1 MANNTGYFISASGL
15 CIPTAYQDSDFFNT
29 ITLSMTAVASG
40 ENGSCSF
47 SLNGTVSASF
57 TRIPFVY
64 SEIYSIPAGNFML
77 ATGDGGCCQ
86 FPLNLFGSI
95 EDSFNGETTPPG
107 NPLSN
112 TYSDGCGTVSAGPA
126 SGWSLTGSLGVDA
139 DNTYTVGLGMAFTSA
154 MNYYTSPKFCNA
166 GVGLSTS
173 EIPLSS
179 LLGTHSFSTTL
190 AKPPGTDIDST
201 FTTVSVS
208 LSGSIAF
215 S

>member
-1 MANNTGYFISASGL
+1 MANGTGYYISSTGI
-15 CIPTAYQDSDFFNT
+15 CIPTAYRDSDFFNT

-40 ENGSCSF
+40 ESGSCSF
-47 SLNGTVSASF
+47 ALDGTVSASF

-77 ATGDGGCCQ
+77 ASGDAYVCCQ
-86 FPLNLFGSI
+86 FPLHLFGII

-107 NPLSN
+107 NPLN
-112 TYSDGCGTVSAGPA
+112 NAYSDCGTVSAGPA
-126 SGWSLTGSLGVDA
+126 SGWSLTGSLSVDA
-139 DNTYTVGLGMAFTSA
+139 DYTYTVGLAMAFTSA
-154 MNYYTSPKFCNA
+154 MNYYTSAKFCNA
-166 GVGLSTS
+166 SAGLSTS

-179 LLGTHSFSTTL
+179 ILGTHSFSTTL
-190 AKPPGTDIDST
+190 AKPPGTGIDST